1 MRFGRLSQKSRPWGR
16 LSLRVLDR
24 SNGDSLEPD
33 DVPDSSDASFPPP
46 LPTTDNLAEDPA
58 MTSDPTQRLLTA
70 LGRFQRQFVKARNG
84 APQEHWSDEC
94 MNYLIQAVEIAVE
107 QRWQDLVEA
116 LSETGR
122 VLQTY
127 ENAGRANECVP
138 FLADSY
144 EILCLMVGD
153 LIVDKVRSGVIR
165 KWRERYQ
172 IALEDIAAK
181 GLVLVR
187 DEDDRRTARAAA
199 SQPQPQRA
207 PALRI
212 LEPEKPFSDADVEEI
227 EMGDVPVVE
236 GDFEEEVEVEAWIH
250 LRTSSQ

>member
-1 MRFGRLSQKSRPWGR
+1 
-16 LSLRVLDR
+16 
-24 SNGDSLEPD
+24 
-33 DVPDSSDASFPPP
+33 
-46 LPTTDNLAEDPA
+46 
-58 MTSDPTQRLLTA
+58 
-70 LGRFQRQFVKARNG
+70 
-84 APQEHWSDEC
+84 
-94 MNYLIQAVEIAVE
+94 
-107 QRWQDLVEA
+107 
-116 LSETGR
+116 TGR

-172 IALEDIAAK
+172 VALEDIAAK

-187 DEDDRRTARAAA
+187 DEEDRRSAKAVAPQ
-199 SQPQPQRA
+199 SQPQRA
-207 PALRI
+207 PSLRI

-227 EMGDVPVVE
+227 EMGEVPVVE
-236 GDFEEEVEVEAWIH
+236 EE
-250 LRTSSQ
+250 